1 MESAEGA
8 SLPETIIVAGPG
20 DISDAH
26 AQRYAAKCAD
36 VIVADTAL
44 GERERERE
52 REEFH
57 ARRKRRIGEIADV
70 AAADSIS
77 LERKD

>member
-1 MESAEGA
+1 M
-8 SLPETIIVAGPG
+8 PETIIVAGPG

-52 REEFH
+52 EFH

>member
-1 MESAEGA
+1 M
-8 SLPETIIVAGPG
+8 PETIIVAGPG

-52 REEFH
+52 RERGIPRPPQK
-57 ARRKRRIGEIADV
+57 ADRRNCRCRSRRFDK
-70 AAADSIS
+70 S
-77 LERKD
+77 

>member
-1 MESAEGA
+1 M
-8 SLPETIIVAGPG
+8 PETIIVAGPG

-52 REEFH
+52 R
-57 ARRKRRIGEIADV
+57 KSTP
-70 AAADSIS
+70 AAKGGSAKLPMSQPPI
-77 LERKD
+77 R